1 MIYLWLLNVYR
12 SVSQNPD
19 FFHSPIHRARICP
32 FKHAYEGAR
41 SFWARVA
48 FGPPTIPQRTIAWT
62 NSILFAAAV
71 GVNFAYYVTSPIH
84 DHNPIYEWT
93 CSKHTSHMPPC
104 AQRNFPSKQACDS
117 RSPRTKIDIEFH
129 FLIFYMNY
137 ERYILTIHILTDTAQ
152 VSIFQLLLA
161 FMSKSCEIAS
171 VSHCV
176 RESF

>member
-1 MIYLWLLNVYR
+1 
-12 SVSQNPD
+12 
-19 FFHSPIHRARICP
+19 
-32 FKHAYEGAR
+32 
-41 SFWARVA
+41 
-48 FGPPTIPQRTIAWT
+48 
-62 NSILFAAAV
+62 
-71 GVNFAYYVTSPIH
+71 
-84 DHNPIYEWT
+84 
-93 CSKHTSHMPPC
+93 MPPC

-117 RSPRTKIDIEFH
+117 RSPHTKIDIEFH

-137 ERYILTIHILTDTAQ
+137 DRYILTIHILTDTAQ